1 MSNCLNCQ
9 KAVQNTEGK
18 RPKKFCSDKCR
29 ATYHNKN
36 KAKESKYIQLKTH
49 EGIVQDLRARIKLLE
64 AQISAQSKPDDTKYQ
79 NNLKDAHKWTRQP
92 SGSKIQNFTN
102 DQNTNKV
109 VTVSE
114 KQEDLDKETILE
126 RIKELEADLKNPA
139 KNTMIGQKA
148 WIALRENELKKLKAE
163 LNQQP

>member
-1 MSNCLNCQ
+1 M
-9 KAVQNTEGK
+9 
-18 RPKKFCSDKCR
+18 
-29 ATYHNKN
+29 
-36 KAKESKYIQLKTH
+36 
-49 EGIVQDLRARIKLLE
+49 
-64 AQISAQSKPDDTKYQ
+64 
-79 NNLKDAHKWTRQP
+79 
-92 SGSKIQNFTN
+92 
-102 DQNTNKV
+102 